1 MLQPSLEAVHTK
13 TKLSAKALELVR
25 KGVGTRDK
33 TTELCTNEKGE
44 VLSDL
49 ELRDAEYVPL
59 HEDINRYFARE
70 VLPHWNDAR
79 VNFEVRDERDGLTGV
94 VGTEINFNR
103 EFYVYTPPRSRAVI
117 QAEKNCW
124 QNCLA

>member
-1 MLQPSLEAVHTK
+1 MRRLDCVLQPSLEAVHTK

-59 HEDINRYFARE
+59 HEDINRYFARLYAAAQPCGDSGGKKLLAE
-70 VLPHWNDAR
+70 LFGVD
-79 VNFEVRDERDGLTGV
+79 VRTISEHFGKLSGS
-94 VGTEINFNR
+94 GEL
-103 EFYVYTPPRSRAVI
+103 
-117 QAEKNCW
+117 AE
-124 QNCLA
+124 A